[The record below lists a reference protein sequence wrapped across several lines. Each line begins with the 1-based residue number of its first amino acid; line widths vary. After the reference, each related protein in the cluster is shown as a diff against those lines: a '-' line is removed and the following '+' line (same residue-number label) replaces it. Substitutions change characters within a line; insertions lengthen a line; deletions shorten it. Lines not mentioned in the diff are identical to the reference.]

1 MPTILINATKSGNDV
16 SFESLWEENH
26 VRLYQHCYHLLGARE
41 DAEDAC
47 QETFLK
53 AWRTWEARKH
63 DSNLSAW
70 LYTIATNT
78 SYDVLRH
85 KRLIAFQ
92 TLDEWD
98 YLSALDVETEVE
110 VRTLLE
116 QALKE
121 QPAYHRRI
129 LLDVGSNSYSRQEM
143 AARAGITLG
152 NFNDHLYRARK
163 AFRQHYQEQEVA

>member
-16 SFESLWEENH
+16 SFEALWEENH
-26 VRLYQHCYHLLGARE
+26 VRLYQRCYHLLQHRE

-47 QETFLK
+47 RETFLK

-63 DSNLSAW
+63 DKNLYAW

-92 TLDEWD
+92 TLDGWD
-98 YLSALDVETEVE
+98 YFSALDVETEVE

-116 QALKE
+116 QALSA
-121 QPAYHRRI
+121 QPAHHRRI
-129 LLDVGSNSYSRQEM
+129 LLDVGASYPRQEM

-163 AFRQHYQEQEVA
+163 AFRQHYREQEVA

>member
-1 MPTILINATKSGNDV
+1 MSILSTAEESGHV
-16 SFESLWEENH
+16 SFEALHE
-26 VRLYQHCYHLLGARE
+26 LYRARIYQRCYQLLQHRE
-41 DAEDAC
+41 DAEDTC

-63 DSNLSAW
+63 DSNLYAW

-85 KRLIAFQ
+85 KRLIALQ
-92 TLDEWD
+92 SLDGWD
-98 YLSALDVETEVE
+98 NPSALDVETEVE

-116 QALKE
+116 QALSA
-121 QPAYHRRI
+121 QPAHHQRI
-129 LLDVGSNSYSRQEM
+129 LPDVGASYSRQEM
-143 AARAGITLG
+143 AVRAGITLG